1 MESSTLPLSLKPLVK
16 EKGRDVSGLMN
27 SQDGDM
33 CIHYVCMDRYTDT
46 DTEVFKEEVD

>member
-1 MESSTLPLSLKPLVK
+1 
-16 EKGRDVSGLMN
+16 MN

-46 DTEVFKEEVD
+46 DTEVFKEEVDWLLLKQNLSSVQVLKKFMLIM